1 MAVVGTLGNHVSEI
15 DPFTKHVACH
25 RCFRWGNPE
34 TLGQDSSKVGGPG
47 AMPQQP
53 SVMQLLERLVAL
65 ALPFTLYLK
74 DLVGVLSQGETKE
87 ATCYSS

>member
-1 MAVVGTLGNHVSEI
+1 MQPSAEAGTAHPALPRPG
-15 DPFTKHVACH
+15 TYH